1 MLVADPV
8 CAGVHPC
15 IPVIVHRVRLSARL
29 RLVDRHA
36 CRAILLPIFRLLQT
50 GLPQKGQC
58 QSKYGFLL
66 VTLLCYYHYL
76 FSIYQSHHG
85 CLIHYYC
92 SCGCFDV
99 CLFLFA
105 FLQSLS
111 TDSYYCYCISQ

>member
-29 RLVDRHA
+29 RVVDRHA
-36 CRAILLPIFRLLQT
+36 FRAILLPIFRLLQT

-76 FSIYQSHHG
+76 FSSFH
-85 CLIHYYC
+85 L
-92 SCGCFDV
+92 
-99 CLFLFA
+99 
-105 FLQSLS
+105 SL
-111 TDSYYCYCISQ
+111 